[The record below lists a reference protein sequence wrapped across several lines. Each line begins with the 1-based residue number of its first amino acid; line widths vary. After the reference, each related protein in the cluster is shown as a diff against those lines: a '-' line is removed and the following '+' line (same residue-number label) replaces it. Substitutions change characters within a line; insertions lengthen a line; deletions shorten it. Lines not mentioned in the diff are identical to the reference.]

1 MSSES
6 SFDGQTFNEFDDFLP
21 KPLSTDSDSDHVD
34 PEPTGATTSSQ
45 APLTSVPTSSQTSI
59 VPSTPGISESFFS
72 LEIAPVQ
79 STDCSR
85 ARKRMGRPHKRIYPR
100 RLTVGIPNT
109 REDAS
114 AKLQDPT
121 PKMRKPTSHK
131 FLKTHPHR
139 GYTYKFRVLP
149 RTYPRSV
156 RFSQT
161 VTKRIAATP
170 TGMRILDMGILAEVF
185 STFRC
190 NECNGTLVL
199 YEEEWKHGWQTFF
212 RVKCQRCHS
221 EHATFPS
228 SRSLDIPSHHTC
240 VNVPFTSVDMNEVTM
255 RSVLATHS
263 TGMSWRDL
271 HKIATIFDMPPP
283 VQAMPPRYAIRL
295 ETVTKSAVKVSM
307 LEAANQLHKKVDSEP
322 SPEPKAVNVP
332 ISFDSS
338 WKTRGHYSNIGF
350 GAAISTSTKKV
361 LDYEILSRICEKCSI
376 WTEEKQKDKPSEYE
390 KWLERHK
397 PNCNRNYTGSSQAM
411 EPEAAE
417 RIWGRSLER
426 NRLVYSV
433 FIGDGDSKAFQH
445 VTSLNPYPLVKVRK
459 EECLTHVAKRLK
471 KSLKKIKRNTKKNT
485 YIQHKLPE
493 WKADYIASNYSTVI
507 LQNRGTTPD
516 KLSRALSLLL
526 DHAAGNH
533 SGCPTGEDSW
543 CRWNKPSS
551 STTPATLTTFTTTD
565 IQKVQEAFS
574 TYATTEFCSHLTLGL
589 TQNANESLHNMIW
602 CLCPKNK
609 YVSPQS
615 IRKSTAIVV
624 LNFNEG
630 ELSLFGVMYDLGLAP
645 SSQVYQSISNRV
657 HKLETSRTSKK
668 KSNFQRR
675 RRRMKVVKQYREKAL
690 LKSEGGESY
699 RGGQFG
705 AESTQRKMRLQT
717 RGRGRQARRVTTGV
731 KRKLKERT
739 PTPSLSSPSS
749 DDHSSSSD
757 ESTTLCAI
765 CNQREPD
772 PVALRRVGKKIE
784 SQWVCCDVCL
794 DWIHCYCADVDYETV
809 SAGSFTCDKCS

>member
-6 SFDGQTFNEFDDFLP
+6 SFDGQTFSEFDDFIP
-21 KPLSTDSDSDHVD
+21 KPLSTDSNSDHLD
-34 PEPTGATTSSQ
+34 PELTGSTISSQ
-45 APLTSVPTSSQTSI
+45 APPPTVPASSQTSI
-59 VPSTPGISESFFS
+59 APSTPGISESFFS

-85 ARKRMGRPHKRIYPR
+85 GRKRMGRPRKRIYAR
-100 RLTVGIPNT
+100 RHTVGIPNT
-109 REDAS
+109 REDSS
-114 AKLQDPT
+114 AQLQDPI
-121 PKMRKPTSHK
+121 PKMIKPTSHK
-131 FLKTHPHR
+131 FSKTHPRR
-139 GYTYKFRVLP
+139 GYTSKFRIP
-149 RTYPRSV
+149 SHTYPKSV
-156 RFSQT
+156 KFSQRD
-161 VTKRIAATP
+161 TKRIASTP
-170 TGMRILDMGILAEVF
+170 TGMRILDIGILAEVF
-185 STFRC
+185 SAFRC
-190 NECNGTLVL
+190 NECNDNLVL

-240 VNVPFTSVDMNEVTM
+240 VNVPFTPIDMNEVTM

-283 VQAMPPRYAIRL
+283 VQAMPSRYAIRL
-295 ETVTKSAVKVSM
+295 EAITKSAVRTSM
-307 LEAANQLHKKVDSEP
+307 SEAADQLHKKVDSEP
-322 SPEPKAVNVP
+322 SPEPTAVNVP

-338 WKTRGHYSNIGF
+338 WKTRGYYSNIGF

-411 EPEAAE
+411 EPEAAQ
-417 RIWGRSLER
+417 RIWGGSLER

-433 FIGDGDSKAFQH
+433 FVGDGDSKAFHH
-445 VTSLNPYPLVKVRK
+445 VESLKPYPLVKVRK

-471 KSLKKIKRNTKKNT
+471 KKLRKMKRNTKKKT
-485 YIQHKLPE
+485 YVQHKLTE
-493 WKADYIASNYSTVI
+493 WKADYICSNYSTVI

-516 KLSRALSLLL
+516 KLSRALYLLL

-533 SGCPTGEDSW
+533 SGCPTGNNSW
-543 CRWNKPSS
+543 CRWNRPTS
-551 STTPATLTTFTTTD
+551 STTPATLTTFTTND

-574 TYATTEFCSHLTLGL
+574 VYATTDFCSHLTLGL

-602 CLCPKNK
+602 CLCSKNK

-615 IRKSTAIVV
+615 IRISTALAV
-624 LNFNEG
+624 LTFNEG
-630 ELSLFGVMYDLGLAP
+630 ELILFGIMYDLGLAP
-645 SSQVYQSISNRV
+645 SRQVYQSISNRV
-657 HKLETSRTSKK
+657 HKLESSRTSKE

-675 RRRMKVVKQYREKAL
+675 RRRMKLVKQYREKAL
-690 LKSEGGESY
+690 LKSEGGGSY
-699 RGGQFG
+699 RGGHFG
-705 AESTQRKMRLQT
+705 SESTQSKMRRQT
-717 RGRGRQARRVTTGV
+717 RGRARQTRRVSTGV

-739 PTPSLSSPSS
+739 TPSISSPSS
-749 DDHSSSSD
+749 DDASISSD

-784 SQWVCCDVCL
+784 SQWVCCDVCS
-794 DWIHCYCADVDYETV
+794 DWVHCYCADVEYDTV

>member
-1 MSSES
+1 
-6 SFDGQTFNEFDDFLP
+6 
-21 KPLSTDSDSDHVD
+21 
-34 PEPTGATTSSQ
+34 
-45 APLTSVPTSSQTSI
+45 
-59 VPSTPGISESFFS
+59 
-72 LEIAPVQ
+72 
-79 STDCSR
+79 
-85 ARKRMGRPHKRIYPR
+85 
-100 RLTVGIPNT
+100 
-109 REDAS
+109 
-114 AKLQDPT
+114 
-121 PKMRKPTSHK
+121 
-131 FLKTHPHR
+131 
-139 GYTYKFRVLP
+139 
-149 RTYPRSV
+149 
-156 RFSQT
+156 
-161 VTKRIAATP
+161 
-170 TGMRILDMGILAEVF
+170 
-185 STFRC
+185 
-190 NECNGTLVL
+190 
-199 YEEEWKHGWQTFF
+199 
-212 RVKCQRCHS
+212 
-221 EHATFPS
+221 
-228 SRSLDIPSHHTC
+228 
-240 VNVPFTSVDMNEVTM
+240 MNEVTM

-283 VQAMPPRYAIRL
+283 VQTIPARYATRL
-295 ETVTKSAVKVSM
+295 EAVAKSAVKISM
-307 LEAANQLHKKVDSEP
+307 SEAADQLHTKVDSEP

-338 WKTRGHYSNIGF
+338 WKTRGFYSNIGF
-350 GAAISTSTKKV
+350 GAAISTSTNKV

-417 RIWGRSLER
+417 RIWGHSLER

-433 FIGDGDSKAFQH
+433 FVGDGDSKAFQH
-445 VTSLNPYPLVKVRK
+445 VTTLNPYPLVKVRK

-471 KSLKKIKRNTKKNT
+471 KKLKKIKANTKTKT

-493 WKADYIASNYSTVI
+493 WKADYIAANYSTVI

-516 KLSRALSLLL
+516 KLSRALRLLL

-533 SGCPTGEDSW
+533 SGCPTGENTW

-551 STTPATLTTFTTTD
+551 STTPATLTTFTTID
-565 IQKVQEAFS
+565 IQKVQEAFN

-602 CLCPKNK
+602 SLCSKNK

-615 IRKSTAIVV
+615 IRISTAIAV
-624 LNFNEG
+624 LTFNEG
-630 ELSLFGVMYDLGLAP
+630 ELSLFGIMYDLGLAP
-645 SSQVYQSISNRV
+645 SRQVYQSISNRV
-657 HKLETSRTSKK
+657 HKLESSRTSKK

-675 RRRMKVVKQYREKAL
+675 RRRMKLVKQYREKAL
-690 LKSEGGESY
+690 LKSEGGGSY

-705 AESTQRKMRLQT
+705 AESTQNKRCRKT
-717 RGRGRQARRVTTGV
+717 RGRGRQAGRVSTGM

-739 PTPSLSSPSS
+739 TSISSPSS
-749 DDHSSSSD
+749 GDASSSSD

-784 SQWVCCDVCL
+784 SQWVCCDVCS
-794 DWIHCYCADVDYETV
+794 DWVHCYSADVDYETV
-809 SAGSFTCDKCS
+809 CWLFHL